1 MMAIGVTAHGIVSA
15 FVFTYG
21 TTVLGAPRFSV
32 GCCTRLGSSGLHLI
46 SDAGHVSDR
55 VGR

>member
-1 MMAIGVTAHGIVSA
+1 MMTIGVTAHDIVSA

-32 GCCTRLGSSGLHLI
+32 GCCTRFGSSGLHLI
-46 SDAGHVSDR
+46 PDAAHVSDR